1 MTNNGNSF
9 TTIPLHRTREELIRL
24 FHEVDLDNDGHVC
37 YGELWAFLKRD
48 GHGLPYHV
56 IRNIHEK
63 ADRNDDGKLDQEE
76 FIHMVL
82 DPENSYFFKPYL
94 NKYIHFLVP
103 PQHLRAASRRVS
115 IEGGR
120 DEYDGLY
127 EDEYSCWPPPIA
139 MAVISVIEI
148 ILFIID
154 AAKGYTE
161 ANGPIANALLYNP
174 HRRKEFWRFLTYMF
188 VHVGYFHLLV
198 NVLVQNLLGTILEMV
213 HRWWRVALIYFAGVV
228 AGSLGTSVVDPKVKL
243 AGASGGVYA
252 LITAH
257 VATIIMN
264 WKDMSYPSA
273 QLLVFVAVTVSDV
286 GYAMYLRYIGES
298 DSHIGYAAHFFG
310 ALAGLLVGIMILR
323 NLTASPRE
331 RYLQKVALT
340 VYVLLMI
347 AAIVWNSTATSY
359 FPMEYN

>member
-1 MTNNGNSF
+1 MGRTRSNSF
-9 TTIPLHRTREELIRL
+9 TTIPLHRTREDL
-24 FHEVDLDNDGHVC
+24 VDLDNDGHVC
-37 YGELWAFLKRD
+37 YAELWAFLKRD

-139 MAVISVIEI
+139 MAVISAIEI

-154 AAKGYTE
+154 AVNGYTE
-161 ANGPIANALLYNP
+161 ANGPIATLLLYNP

-188 VHVGYFHLLV
+188 VHVGYFHLMV

-264 WKDMSYPSA
+264 WNDMSYPSA

-286 GYAMYLRYIGES
+286 GYAMYLRYIGEG

-310 ALAGLLVGIMILR
+310 ALAGLLVGIMVLR

-331 RYLQKVALT
+331 RYLQKIALIA
-340 VYVLLMI
+340 YVLLMI
-347 AAIVWNSTATSY
+347 AAIIWNSTATSF
-359 FPMEYN
+359 FPIEY